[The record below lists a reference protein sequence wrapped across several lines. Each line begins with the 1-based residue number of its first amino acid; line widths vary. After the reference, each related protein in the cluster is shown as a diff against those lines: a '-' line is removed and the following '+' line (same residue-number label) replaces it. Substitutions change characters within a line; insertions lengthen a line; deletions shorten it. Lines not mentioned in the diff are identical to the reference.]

1 MEKGERK
8 EMNRIAG
15 NDYDEENRSNELGFN
30 PYDNQSENQIIEDL
44 SERQYLGLLTKEN
57 NVILD
62 KEDSK
67 LYLFAIMDILA
78 GRDSNE
84 EESKLLD
91 RMLSCFIFHKDP
103 KKYSARETAC
113 AYLNTI
119 CDWSDI
125 YKEENTKPD
134 DKIYKIN
141 DLYSEYLNYLEKNK
155 KIFRSVSTNHHK
167 RISKK
172 DFKTMISRGTIVKNR
187 GQTYEKKRI
196 WSDIAIGLPQKINW
210 N

>member
-1 MEKGERK
+1 MLKLCFIVAFLACVFSSCTK
-8 EMNRIAG
+8 
-15 NDYDEENRSNELGFN
+15 SL
-30 PYDNQSENQIIEDL
+30 NQIIEDL

-57 NVILD
+57 NAILG

-84 EESKLLD
+84 EEAKLLD
-91 RMLSCFIFHKDP
+91 RMLSCLIFHKDP

-125 YKEENTKPD
+125 YREENTKSD
-134 DKIYKIN
+134 DKIYKIG
-141 DLYSEYLNYLEKNK
+141 DLYSGYLKYLEKNK
-155 KIFRSVSTNHHK
+155 ETFRSITTDHHK
-167 RISKK
+167 RASRK
-172 DFKTMISRGTIVKNR
+172 DFKTMISRGTLIKNR
-187 GQTYEKKRI
+187 GQTYKNKRI
-196 WSDIAIGLPQKINW
+196 WSDIALGLPQKINW
-210 N
+210 D

>member
-1 MEKGERK
+1 MSK
-8 EMNRIAG
+8 IAG
-15 NDYDEENRSNELGFN
+15 NNYDEENRSNELGFD
-30 PYDNQSENQIIEDL
+30 PYNNQIEDQIISDL
-44 SERQYLGLLTKEN
+44 SEKQFSGDLNKEN
-57 NVILD
+57 NAVVNT
-62 KEDSK
+62 KKSK

-84 EESKLLD
+84 EEAKLLD
-91 RMLSCFIFHKDP
+91 EMLSCFIFHKDP

-113 AYLNTI
+113 AYLDTI

-125 YKEENTKPD
+125 YREENAESD
-134 DKIYKIN
+134 DKIYKIS
-141 DLYSEYLNYLEKNK
+141 DLYSGYLEYLERNK

-172 DFKTMISRGTIVKNR
+172 DFKTMISRGTIVKSR